1 MGGQSVSD
9 DKLDQHHIDL
19 DAGALRSVFAC
30 FPTGVV
36 ALCSAEPT
44 PDGLLKAHG
53 MIVSSFTSV
62 SIEPP
67 LVSVYILEN
76 STTWAE
82 LRKAGGIGVSV
93 LSEEHSVL
101 ARQMAVKVA
110 DRFAGIDWRVR
121 PSGAILLDGSAA
133 TFECSVELEQAVGDH
148 ILVVLRVHD
157 IQEDRTIAPLVFHH
171 SKFTRL
177 PAR

>member
-1 MGGQSVSD
+1 VSAD
-9 DKLDQHHIDL
+9 TIDRHHIEL
-19 DAGALRSVFAC
+19 DAAALRSVFAC

-36 ALCSAEPT
+36 ALCAAEST

-62 SIEPP
+62 SIQPP
-67 LVSVYILEN
+67 LVSVYILEK

-93 LSEEHSVL
+93 LSEEHSVV

-110 DRFAGIDWRVR
+110 NRFAGIDWRVR
-121 PSGAILLDGSAA
+121 PSGAILLDGAAA
-133 TFECSVELEQAVGDH
+133 TFECSIELEQPVGDH
-148 ILVVLRVHD
+148 VLVVLRVHD

-171 SKFTRL
+171 SRFTKL
-177 PAR
+177 PSH